1 MTVSLCNLVKRF
13 ADGTV
18 AVKGINL
25 EVAEGEFLTLLG
37 PSGCG
42 KTTTLRLI
50 AGLEEADE
58 GSIEIGGRDVTEV
71 DPGDRNIAMVFQS
84 YALYPHMTVLQN
96 MTTEPQVAGVPKSVA
111 NEKASATARSLGSN
125 IFFTASQP
133 SSQAA
138 SVSGSRSAAP

>member
-1 MTVSLCNLVKRF
+1 MTVSLRNLVKRF

-25 EVAEGEFLTLLG
+25 EIAEGEFLTFLG

-50 AGLEEADE
+50 AGLEEPDE

-71 DPGDRNIAMVFQS
+71 DPGDRNVAMVFQS

-96 MTTEPQVAGVPKSVA
+96 MTAGLRVAGVP
-111 NEKASATARSLGSN
+111 
-125 IFFTASQP
+125 
-133 SSQAA
+133 
-138 SVSGSRSAAP
+138 